1 MVETSKAIFFRLY
14 ESYKLFNDDSKFQ
27 LLFQYLSYTI
37 ILVLTVVLTESVLI
51 FNSKINLVNK
61 SVKLYNY
68 INKSFIIIGQGY
80 RI

>member
-37 ILVLTVVLTESVLI
+37 ILVLSVVLTESVLI
-51 FNSKINLVNK
+51 FNLKINLVNK